1 MLVRRELAGDE
12 VSIRAVTA
20 AAFAR
25 PGEDVPVEAPL
36 VDWLRAS
43 PAWIPELS
51 LVAVDPDGDLAG
63 HVLCTRG
70 TVAASA
76 VLALGPLSVRP
87 DRQRSGVGQALM
99 HAVLGA
105 ADALGEPLVVLLGS
119 TGVLPAVRLPPG
131 ERVRHHAAAP
141 RVGRALPGSHPHRLR
156 PGAPRRVRLPRAVR
170 PHVTAPPPAHRFHR
184 RARQRPRES
193 LRSGRPA
200 DRLASGP
207 PTRYG

>member
-12 VSIRAVTA
+12 ASIRAVTA

-51 LVAVDPDGDLAG
+51 LVAVDPDDGADGEIAG

-70 TVAASA
+70 TVGVAP

-87 DRQRSGVGQALM
+87 GRQRAGVGLALV

-105 ADALGEPLVVLLGS
+105 ADALGEPLVALLGS
-119 TGVLPAVRLPPG
+119 TAYYPRFGFRLSGEYGITPQRPEWEEHFQVRTLTAYDPAVRG
-131 ERVRHHAAAP
+131 EFAYP
-141 RVGRALPGSHPHRLR
+141 EP
-156 PGAPRRVRLPRAVR
+156 
-170 PHVTAPPPAHRFHR
+170 F
-184 RARQRPRES
+184 
-193 LRSGRPA
+193 
-200 DRLASGP
+200 DRM
-207 PTRYG
+207 

>member
-12 VSIRAVTA
+12 ASIRAVTA

-43 PAWIPELS
+43 AAWIPELS
-51 LVAVDPDGDLAG
+51 LVAVDPDGDPGGEIAG

-70 TVAASA
+70 TVGAAA

-87 DRQRSGVGQALM
+87 DRQRGGVGKALV

-119 TGVLPAVRLPPG
+119 TAYYPRFGFRPAGEYGITPQRPEWKEHFQVRTLTAYDPAVRG
-131 ERVRHHAAAP
+131 EFAYP
-141 RVGRALPGSHPHRLR
+141 EP
-156 PGAPRRVRLPRAVR
+156 
-170 PHVTAPPPAHRFHR
+170 F
-184 RARQRPRES
+184 
-193 LRSGRPA
+193 
-200 DRLASGP
+200 DRM
-207 PTRYG
+207 

>member
-12 VSIRAVTA
+12 TAIRAVTA

-51 LVAVDPDGDLAG
+51 LVAVDPEGEITG

-70 TVAASA
+70 TVAGAP

-87 DRQRSGVGQALM
+87 DRQRAGVGKALV
-99 HAVLGA
+99 HSVLGA
-105 ADALGEPLVVLLGS
+105 GDALGEPLVALLGS
-119 TGVLPAVRLPPG
+119 TAYYPRFGFRRSSEYGIITPQHPEWAEHFQVRTLTAYDPALRG
-131 ERVRHHAAAP
+131 EFAYP
-141 RVGRALPGSHPHRLR
+141 EP
-156 PGAPRRVRLPRAVR
+156 
-170 PHVTAPPPAHRFHR
+170 F
-184 RARQRPRES
+184 
-193 LRSGRPA
+193 
-200 DRLASGP
+200 DRM
-207 PTRYG
+207 